1 MEYLDCTA
9 GTNGNFYHL
18 SLVTKEQELKTVRTC
33 DKLYMLMS
41 CWILW
46 NLSNIFITPFSW
58 SSRKYVSLWHIYLQQ
73 IWQGPFTGFMTYIFR
88 LLIVFYIYFSLTFY
102 RVTPWVQQNES
113 RNWLAPQ
120 PQIVEFSPERIT
132 PLVTLSDYI
141 GLYLLEV
148 KTTNRGKIYKL
159 VD

>member
-73 IWQGPFTGFMTYIFR
+73 IWQGPFTGFMTYIFL
-88 LLIVFYIYFSLTFY
+88 LLIVSYFQFFRFLKSSFKLSHLYRFNSSQLLFHYITY
-102 RVTPWVQQNES
+102 P
-113 RNWLAPQ
+113 A
-120 PQIVEFSPERIT
+120 
-132 PLVTLSDYI
+132 I
-141 GLYLLEV
+141 GLNNQSFTLFPYSLIFVIQKGNYCL
-148 KTTNRGKIYKL
+148 
-159 VD
+159 